1 MSTHAGDDQQ
11 LDGVGP
17 ARTRVSREPVLLR
30 PLPWSSPIR
39 RLWAGT
45 KLVCVVVFSA
55 ALSFDPSWPA
65 IGVIGAL
72 LLVVAR
78 MARVPAGAVPR
89 LPRWFWVLLLVG
101 GALTLVSGGS
111 PHVHIGGA
119 RVGLGDLE
127 LYVRF
132 TCLGAVILGASA
144 LTAWTTDL
152 GDVAPALARLGAPL
166 RRLRVPVD
174 EWAVVV
180 ALTVRSLPMLFDEL
194 RTLLAA
200 RRLRGRPAKRT
211 IDTLLDDLVD
221 IMTAALAASV
231 RRAGEMAEAI
241 TARGGTGT
249 LTAVDRGPG
258 RADAVALAVAA
269 VAVAAGVVLHLL

>member
-1 MSTHAGDDQQ
+1 MSSAPPADEGAAAVAT
-11 LDGVGP
+11 

-45 KLVCVVVFSA
+45 KLLCVLGFSA

-78 MARVPAGAVPR
+78 LARVPASAVPR
-89 LPRWFWVLLLVG
+89 LPRWFWVLMVG
-101 GALTLVSGGS
+101 GAALTLLSGGA
-111 PHVHIGGA
+111 PHLHIGGA
-119 RVGLGDLE
+119 QVGLGDLE

-132 TCLGAVILGASA
+132 TCLGAAILGASA

-152 GDVAPALARLGAPL
+152 GDLAPAMARLGAPL
-166 RRLRVPVD
+166 RRLRMPVD

-211 IDTLLDDLVD
+211 IDTLLEDVVD
-221 IMTAALAASV
+221 IMTAALAASI

-249 LTAVDRGPG
+249 LAAVDRGPG

-269 VAVAAGVVLHLL
+269 AAILAGVVLHLL